1 MIKYDIVQT
10 SLFKK
15 EVKLMKKRGKD
26 LDKLGVIIDC
36 LATGEN
42 IPWTYRDH
50 QLINNSR
57 FINCRELHI
66 EPDWLLVYQIKRNEL
81 ILLLIETGT
90 HSDLFNK

>member
-26 LDKLGVIIDC
+26 LDKLGVIIDW

-50 QLINNSR
+50 QLINNYR

-66 EPDWLLVYQIKRNEL
+66 EPDWLLIYKYEDNDL
-81 ILLLIETGT
+81 ILYLVRSGS
-90 HSDLFNK
+90 HSDLF